1 MLTRLL
7 QQFLPKIKS
16 KFSLRDKALC
26 TSPCLSEAYLLSFPS
41 DLGCQIA
48 VLLRF
53 PPVIYSNGQDR
64 WQTDLC
70 LNLGSP
76 TYQLHDLEPCLEH
89 PANLVPLTE
98 VYSLRLRTWS
108 SLERPCWLLNAF
120 SVLTVPF
127 LASAPTAVGT
137 FLSVLIAS
145 VYDFLKSIPLGTD

>member
-1 MLTRLL
+1 MLTRVL

-26 TSPCLSEAYLLSFPS
+26 TSPCLSETYLLSFPS
-41 DLGCQIA
+41 DLGLQPLSGCQIA

-64 WQTDLC
+64 WETDLC
-70 LNLGSP
+70 LNVGSP

-98 VYSLRLRTWS
+98 VYSLRLTTWS
-108 SLERPCWLLNAF
+108 LLEGPCWLLNAF
-120 SVLTVPF
+120 PVLTVPF
-127 LASAPTAVGT
+127 L
-137 FLSVLIAS
+137 LSLCT
-145 VYDFLKSIPLGTD
+145 YCCWHFP